1 MPVQEKDLIMI
12 TQSEGMNITAQYLAK
27 KRSLYEYPR
36 KAYGNYNTRGI
47 SKIKNGIL
55 GELAFLEYIHTFLEN
70 KTKDIPQEKRW
81 KLLHEKIRFSYE
93 PKLGVFDGGFE
104 FKLGD
109 LTVDIKTYESQ
120 RVNVSQIFNGL
131 NNQGKPLNLFIDQS
145 QHAQADIYIQVFL
158 MENLKICLAGYYKG
172 LPPKADWMPKPA
184 YACPV
189 TGLKPMHELLKYF
202 SLNT

>member
-1 MPVQEKDLIMI
+1 MSVKEKDLVMI
-12 TQSEGMNITAQYLAK
+12 PLSEEMNQTAEYLAE

-36 KAYGNYNTRGI
+36 KTYGNYDTRGI

-55 GELAFLEYIHTFLEN
+55 GELAFLEFVHAFLKN
-70 KTKDIPQEKRW
+70 KTKAIPQDKRW

-93 PKLGVFDGGFE
+93 PKLGAFDGGFE

-120 RVNVSQIFNGL
+120 RVRVSQIFKGL
-131 NNQGKPLNLFIDQS
+131 KNQGKPLNLFVDQS
-145 QHAQADIYIQVFL
+145 QHAQADIYVQVFL
-158 MENLKICLAGYYKG
+158 MENKEICLAGYHKG

-184 YACPV
+184 YACLV
-189 TGLKPMHELLKYF
+189 TDLEPMHELLNCL
-202 SLNT
+202 LNT

>member
-1 MPVQEKDLIMI
+1 MPVKEKDLVMI
-12 TQSEGMNITAQYLAK
+12 PLRDEMNQTAQYLAE

-36 KAYGNYNTRGI
+36 SGYGNYNNRGL

-55 GELAFLEYIHTFLEN
+55 GELAFLEYIHTFLEK
-70 KTKDIPQEKRW
+70 KTRNIPQEKRW
-81 KLLHEKIRFSYE
+81 KLLHEKIKFSYE
-93 PKLGVFDGGFE
+93 PKLGAFDGGFE

-120 RVNVSQIFNGL
+120 KVTVSQIFNGL
-131 NNQGKPLNLFIDQS
+131 KNKGKALNLFIDQS
-145 QHAQADIYIQVFL
+145 QHALADVYVQVFL
-158 MENLKICLAGYYKG
+158 MENKEICLAGYHKG

-189 TGLKPMHELLKYF
+189 TELEPIHELLKLL
-202 SLNT
+202 SNI